1 MTMARVKDGKVVE
14 VGLPDDLRN
23 ATSGRLY
30 HYGWRPVLGKPKPVL
45 TEEEMLEGPTGFEY
59 TKPYTYDPEKDAVYG
74 SWNRTDVKERVWR
87 EAREKA
93 SLTRAEFKLALLD
106 MGELDNVKAAMEA
119 PDLDPRVKILWEDS
133 LVFKRTD
140 GDLLAFAD
148 AMGYTEKQLDIL
160 FGIVS
165 EDIEEAQ

>member
-1 MTMARVKDGKVVE
+1 MTMARINDDQKVVE
-14 VGLPDDLRN
+14 VGLPDDLLG

-30 HYGWRPVLGKPKPVL
+30 HYGWRPVIGKPKP
-45 TEEEMLEGPTGFEY
+45 TDGKGYEY
-59 TKPYTYDPEKDAVYG
+59 IGPYTYDAEQDAVYG
-74 SWNRTDVKERVWR
+74 TWQETDIKERIWR

-106 MGELDNVKAAMEA
+106 MGELDNVKTAMTA

-133 LVFKRTD
+133 SIFNRTD
-140 GDLLAFAD
+140 DDLLAFAES
-148 AMGYTEKQLDIL
+148 MGYSEKQLDIL

-165 EDIEEAQ
+165 EDIEESQ

>member
-1 MTMARVKDGKVVE
+1 MTMARVKDGEVVE
-14 VGLPDDLRN
+14 VGLPDNLRD
-23 ATSGRLY
+23 ATSGRLH
-30 HYGWRPVLGKPKPVL
+30 HYGWRKVLGKPKPAG
-45 TEEEMLEGPTGFEY
+45 TAGYEY
-59 TKPYTYDPEKDAVYG
+59 TAPYTYDPEEDAVYG
-74 SWNRTDVKERVWR
+74 TWQETDIKERIWR

-119 PDLDPRVKILWEDS
+119 PDLDPRVKILWEDAS
-133 LVFKRTD
+133 VFKRTD
-140 GDLLAFAD
+140 PDLLSFAE

-165 EDIEEAQ
+165 DEDPVE